1 MTSNT
6 TANQIKITIKNL
18 LGNDPR
24 YLGIICAME
33 DEAESEGIG
42 LDELNNLEI
51 VGMGATEEE
60 AEVLMINVLKL
71 PWRIVKNK
79 DIFKKSSKLL
89 KLTD

>member
-60 AEVLMINVLKL
+60 AEVLMEILSELPESQCETAAHLDAELK
-71 PWRIVKNK
+71 RIAK
-79 DIFKKSSKLL
+79 
-89 KLTD
+89 